1 MSRLDHH
8 NILSD
13 KQHGFRK
20 RRSCESQLIVTI
32 DDLAR
37 CLNESGQI
45 DAILL
50 NLYKAFDKA
59 PNTRLAK
66 KLNHYCVR
74 GETLTWINSFLANLN
89 QQVVLEGKQ
98 SSTAPV
104 ISGVSHGTVL
114 GPLLFLCYIIDLP
127 ECVSSTARLF
137 ADDYLLYRVINS
149 HSDTDLLQWDLQDWE
164 DKWLMQFNPDKC
176 EGKEEANSVLFHPQL
191 CAPRGQ
197 SCKVPGSHH
206 R

>member
-1 MSRLDHH
+1 MPVSSQFLRKVSVESPQTTDLYRH
-8 NILSD
+8 NIGVCQCLSD

-59 PNTRLAK
+59 TLARLAK

-74 GETLTWINSFLANLN
+74 GKTLA
-89 QQVVLEGKQ
+89 G
-98 SSTAPV
+98 
-104 ISGVSHGTVL
+104 
-114 GPLLFLCYIIDLP
+114 C
-127 ECVSSTARLF
+127 
-137 ADDYLLYRVINS
+137 
-149 HSDTDLLQWDLQDWE
+149 
-164 DKWLMQFNPDKC
+164 
-176 EGKEEANSVLFHPQL
+176 
-191 CAPRGQ
+191 
-197 SCKVPGSHH
+197 
-206 R
+206 